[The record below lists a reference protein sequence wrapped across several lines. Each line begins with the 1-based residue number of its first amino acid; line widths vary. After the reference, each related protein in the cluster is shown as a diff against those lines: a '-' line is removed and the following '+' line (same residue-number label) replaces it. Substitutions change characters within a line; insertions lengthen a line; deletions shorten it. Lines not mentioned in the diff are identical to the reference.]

1 MDLQKVQS
9 KLEFAIKFSLWL
21 WFAPLVHLSR
31 RGVVEK
37 LIQGRLGCQLLRA
50 IRTRHPRAN
59 ANQQVIIV
67 SHIAFQ
73 LPISALLVGG
83 IHLVLALRLVEGYP
97 LRDEYPVGALV
108 RDVAEVELRHPHRQ
122 PRLQQPRGVDFSTLA
137 IRLREQR
144 RQHAIGPRL
153 VLVGPGNLREELRVQ
168 ALRRLGILDIEDH
181 LCRGA
186 TADILLDILDLAHR
200 VSLRERARCV
210 ERLRAPRG
218 THSLQGLGGPRELQ
232 AEQHAFRD
240 LLVLLELL
248 GAQWRPRHGRLLQ
261 LPLATSLDGFVGPAD
276 QQGLPC
282 DLEADPTRLRP
293 CAAEPAV
300 LQPVALQLELL
311 DEGA

>member
-168 ALRRLGILDIEDH
+168 VCRRL
-181 LCRGA
+181 RVP
-186 TADILLDILDLAHR
+186 DLEQDFGG
-200 VSLRERARCV
+200 VVARCDGDPALGDHCCDAV
-210 ERLRAPRG
+210 VCVQSAGRME
-218 THSLQGLGGPRELQ
+218 GLGEPLRPKLDEQIHVPRELQ
-232 AEQHAFRD
+232 TVEHARCSP
-240 LLVLLELL
+240 LLRLRREEVEADELPSAGGLRQLHRAPRHDPFPALL
-248 GAQWRPRHGRLLQ
+248 GFLLCRSRI
-261 LPLATSLDGFVGPAD
+261 LNL
-276 QQGLPC
+276 
-282 DLEADPTRLRP
+282 
-293 CAAEPAV
+293 
-300 LQPVALQLELL
+300 
-311 DEGA
+311 